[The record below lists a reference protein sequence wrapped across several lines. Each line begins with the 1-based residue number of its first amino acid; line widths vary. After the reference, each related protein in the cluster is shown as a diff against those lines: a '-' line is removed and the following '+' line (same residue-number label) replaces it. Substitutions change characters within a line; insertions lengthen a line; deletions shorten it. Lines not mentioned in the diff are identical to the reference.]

1 MKKVTAITGMVS
13 VACILVGC
21 NTSNEQTQ
29 NTESVENNTEE
40 QTEGSGTDTQEDE
53 GTEIEADESSELDEL
68 SETEDKKEDA
78 YEEIQESENYT
89 IQTDYVDA
97 TTEFITT
104 FSINRDGDLDGSREE
119 RLERSLFE
127 SDPSEQDI
135 LSSFTNLSLE
145 GDTLIVELNTTEYTH
160 LSLSSTMHG
169 MFFQSFSAISDLY
182 GVNEAVFLDPDGVK
196 EVIVADRTIDQTMN
210 IEEERGLTRGYYT
223 LYDTELE
230 QTLFLSGGQLDE
242 NVTGADGEPL
252 NFEETIEEMKTVN
265 EHELSYSTAI
275 VEGIEIDDVSFEN
288 EVASVIYT
296 VDEDLVTESDQI
308 VFANAMQLTALDFHA
323 TELELVNETERRI
336 VNYPLIK

>member
-1 MKKVTAITGMVS
+1 MKRGGIKLKKVTAITGMVS

-29 NTESVENNTEE
+29 NTDSVEPVENNTEE
-40 QTEGSGTDTQEDE
+40 QTESNETDSGEEDAE
-53 GTEIEADESSELDEL
+53 EIETDDTNDEE
-68 SETEDKKEDA
+68 A
-78 YEEIQESENYT
+78 YEEVQESENYM
-89 IQTDYVDA
+89 IQTDYLDA

-104 FSINRDGDLDGSREE
+104 FSINREGDLDGSREE
-119 RLERSLFE
+119 RLERSMFE
-127 SDPSEQDI
+127 SDPSEQEI

-160 LSLSSTMHG
+160 LSLSSAMHG

-196 EVIVADRTIDQTMN
+196 DVIVADRTIDQTMN
-210 IEEERGLTRGYYT
+210 IEEERGQTRGYYT

-230 QTLFLSGGQLDE
+230 QTLFLPGGLLGED
-242 NVTGADGEPL
+242 VTEADGEPL
-252 NFEETIEEMKTVN
+252 SFEETVEEMKTVN
-265 EHELSYSTAI
+265 DHELSYSTAI
-275 VEGIEIDDVSFEN
+275 VEGIAIDHASLENDVAT
-288 EVASVIYT
+288 VRYT
-296 VDEDLVTESDQI
+296 VDEEIVTESDQI
-308 VFANAMQLTALDFHA
+308 VFANAMQFAALDFHA

>member
-29 NTESVENNTEE
+29 NTDPVEPVENNTEE
-40 QTEGSGTDTQEDE
+40 SGTDSGEEDAE
-53 GTEIEADESSELDEL
+53 EVETDDTNDEEE
-68 SETEDKKEDA
+68 ENEEA
-78 YEEIQESENYT
+78 YEEVQESENYT

-97 TTEFITT
+97 KTEFITT
-104 FSINRDGDLDGSREE
+104 FSINRERNLDGSREE

-135 LSSFTNLSLE
+135 LSSFTELSLE
-145 GDTLIVELNTTEYTH
+145 QGELTVEFNTNDHTLLSTTSAQNRLFY
-160 LSLSSTMHG
+160 
-169 MFFQSFSAISDLY
+169 QSFSGISDLY
-182 GVNEAVFLDPDGVK
+182 GVEEVIFLDPSGGR
-196 EVIVADRTIDQTMN
+196 EMIVGGSPLDQTMN

-230 QTLFLSGGQLDE
+230 QTLFLPGGLLGED
-242 NVTGADGEPL
+242 VTGADGESL
-252 NFEETIEEMKTVN
+252 NFEETVEEMKTVN

-275 VEGIEIDDVSFEN
+275 VEGIEIDHTSLEKD
-288 EVASVIYT
+288 VASVHYT
-296 VDEDLVTESDQI
+296 IDEDLVTESDQI
-308 VFANAMQLTALDFHA
+308 VFANAMQLAALDFHA
-323 TELELVNETERRI
+323 TELELVNETEQRI